1 MTHDEPP
8 SSTEVP
14 HPTQWPLHRLRGPAQ
29 RLIRRRYDVRLHQT
43 ERIPAEGPVIFAAN
57 HLGVLD
63 GPLLAIFGPR
73 PVHALTKI
81 EMFEGR
87 VGRFLRFA
95 GQIPLE
101 RYAVDPYA
109 IRMSLRVLRDGNAV
123 GVFPEGTRGDGE
135 LRRFHHGAAYLAL
148 VSGAPVVPV
157 TFFGTREPGGGI
169 NSTPARGSRLDLVY
183 GTPVTID
190 ARPWPR
196 TRGMVRETSALL
208 LERTRATLTEAIAL
222 TGRSL
227 PGPLPPGE
235 IEDDP
240 DTGFVDEGAR

>member
-1 MTHDEPP
+1 M
-8 SSTEVP
+8 
-14 HPTQWPLHRLRGPAQ
+14 
-29 RLIRRRYDVRLHQT
+29 
-43 ERIPAEGPVIFAAN
+43 ERIPTEGPVIFAAN
-57 HLGVLD
+57 HIGILD

-73 PVHALTKI
+73 PVHALTKV

-87 VGRFLRFA
+87 IGAFLRLS

-101 RYAVDPYA
+101 RYAVDPRA
-109 IRMSLRVLRDGNAV
+109 IRTSLRVLRDGNAV

-135 LRRFHHGAAYLAL
+135 LHRFHHGAAYLAL

-157 TFFGTREPGGGI
+157 MFFGTREPGGGI
-169 NSTPARGSRLDLVY
+169 DSTPPRGSRVDLVY
-183 GTPVTID
+183 GAPVTID
-190 ARPWPR
+190 AQPWPR

-208 LERTRATLTEAIAL
+208 LERSRATLTEAIAV

-240 DTGFVDEGAR
+240 NTGFVDEGAR